1 MCSLIEA
8 FANQTWCQ
16 FVQRWTVVSGLRS
29 CYRRMPSS
37 LRTTRTK
44 TAPTTRRKGTRSFP
58 GLHAVDDICPGILAG
73 VCIRYMRVRMPV
85 AHKGEWR
92 PKQRRRAHEQNNKS
106 RRRGRIRKNN
116 IEILYLYMYIILLNS
131 YSIPKK
137 VRAPSENGSNSQ
149 KKVP

>member
-16 FVQRWTVVSGLRS
+16 FVQRWTDVSGLRS

-37 LRTTRTK
+37 LRTTRTQP
-44 TAPTTRRKGTRSFP
+44 APTTRHRGTRSFP
-58 GLHAVDDICPGILAG
+58 GLHAVDDICLSILAG

-92 PKQRRRAHEQNNKS
+92 PKRAKQQKPPQGANSKKYNRSLLLSLYIYIYTIH
-106 RRRGRIRKNN
+106 ITL
-116 IEILYLYMYIILLNS
+116 ILHYQSL

-137 VRAPSENGSNSQ
+137 KVRANPP
-149 KKVP
+149 KMVK